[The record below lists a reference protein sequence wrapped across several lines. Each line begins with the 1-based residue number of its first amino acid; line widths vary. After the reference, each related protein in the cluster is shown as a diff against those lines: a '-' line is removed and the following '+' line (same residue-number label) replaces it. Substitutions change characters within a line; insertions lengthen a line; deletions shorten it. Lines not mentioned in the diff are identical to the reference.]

1 MSASTALFDVTDRI
15 TIITGTSS
23 GIGLATAQ
31 AFLQAGARVLGADRT
46 EAPQALTAH
55 PHFQGVTLD
64 LTAEDAG
71 HAVLAACRTRFG
83 EVDVL
88 INNAGI
94 GDAKSIALTSDAD
107 LARYLAVNVAAPF
120 RLCREVIAAMK
131 GRGGAIINIA
141 SVFGMVGAANS
152 AAYAPTKAAVIGM
165 TQQLATE
172 FGRDGIRVNAV
183 APGLIATPLT
193 ETRLGT
199 NPWFRTMMID
209 NCPLGRPGRAD
220 EVAAAC
226 VFLASPAASFITG
239 VTLPVDGGWSNAK
252 FLPAPV

>member
-1 MSASTALFDVTDRI
+1 MSASTALFDITGRI
-15 TIITGTSS
+15 VIITGTSS

-31 AFLQAGARVLGADRT
+31 AFLQAGARVLGTDRT
-46 EAPQALTAH
+46 EAPAVLTAH
-55 PHFQGVTLD
+55 PQFGGLTQD

-71 HAVLAACRTRFG
+71 HAVLAACRARFG

-152 AAYAPTKAAVIGM
+152 SAYAPTKAAVIGM

-183 APGLIATPLT
+183 APGPVETAMLDRFAGSPDRKSGLLASIPL
-193 ETRLGT
+193 R
-199 NPWFRTMMID
+199 RA
-209 NCPLGRPGRAD
+209 GRPEELAD
-220 EVAAAC
+220 AI
-226 VFLASPAASFITG
+226 VFLASDKASFITG
-239 VTLPVDGGWSNAK
+239 HIVSVNGGRTAS
-252 FLPAPV
+252 